1 MSLALMPHISHYHLG
16 DGPVPLE
23 NRVVVADRGYAL
35 DARRVAQHVGLSGS
49 SPNLLLTLREWSD
62 GEATPTFKLQS
73 FDRFRANYSTADG
86 QPQYGYGL
94 KGKIVYL
101 VHNLTSDYTPPDLTT
116 KLGQIAFTAK
126 YQGAEAVVVL
136 AYTLGYSAQ
145 ERGVHDVDHTRM
157 QGEKDKKRYDG
168 QAPLLAQHLITLLN
182 SGVDAII
189 TPHNHSAVDVHRW
202 VSTINGHYEP
212 MYRAAVASGSTM
224 RYQLRFAHV
233 DLAPV
238 LSAMLLQFGEKNFGM
253 DLSDGGRNLVFMGPD
268 AGIEYFV
275 NATHSSI
282 GLPNASKAILNKVR
296 AADGTNIEEL
306 VLASSHGLDLSKGI
320 EGMDVVVVDDV
331 IRSASTVK
339 SNISAIRGNPAANIL
354 VKIPGRPRKVLV
366 YASRSNLEPTALT
379 VLQDPA
385 IDHLVLTNADD
396 RAVERLKP
404 LADRSQVLFINFL
417 MAQAAM
423 AVEEGK
429 DPNDLLTVD
438 YIRERNLLYL
448 WQHEGHPL
456 HPRTGRGGI
465 V

>member
-1 MSLALMPHISHYHLG
+1 MSLALMPHLSHYRLG

-23 NRVVVADRGYAL
+23 DRVVVADRGYAL

-49 SPNLLLTLREWSD
+49 SPDLLLTVREWSD
-62 GEATPTFKLQS
+62 GEVTPTFKLQS
-73 FDRFRANYSTADG
+73 FDRFRAGYASADD

-94 KGKIVYL
+94 RGKVVYL
-101 VHNLTSDYTPPDLTT
+101 VHNLTGDYTPQDLAT

-136 AYTLGYSAQ
+136 AYTLNYSAQ
-145 ERGVHDVDHTRM
+145 ERGVHDVGHTRM
-157 QGEKDKKRYDG
+157 QGEKDRKRYDG
-168 QAPLLAQHLITLLN
+168 QAPLLAQHLIMLLN
-182 SGVDAII
+182 SGVDAIV
-189 TPHNHSAVDVHRW
+189 TPHNHSPTDVYRW
-202 VSTINGHYEP
+202 ISTINDHYEP
-212 MYRAAVASGSTM
+212 MSRAAVASGSTM
-224 RYQLRFAHV
+224 RYQLKFAHV

-238 LSAMLLQFGEKNFGM
+238 LSAMLLQFGEKNFGL

-275 NATHSSI
+275 NAVHGTI

-306 VLASSHGLDLSKGI
+306 VLASSYGLELSRGI
-320 EGMDVVVVDDV
+320 DGMDVVVVDDV
-331 IRSASTVK
+331 IRSAGTVR
-339 SNISAIRGNPAANIL
+339 SNISAIRGNPAANL
-354 VKIPGRPRKVLV
+354 RVNIPGRPRKVLV
-366 YASRSNLEPTALT
+366 YASRSNLEATALS

-404 LADRSQVLFINFL
+404 LAGCSQVLFINFV
-417 MAQAAM
+417 MAQAAR
-423 AVEEGK
+423 ALEEGK
-429 DPNDLLTVD
+429 DPNDVLTTR
-438 YIRERNLLYL
+438 YIQEHNLLYL